1 MKVIYTQDIRG
12 KAKKGQMAEV
22 SDGYARNYLFPRNL
36 AVAATADSINAKK
49 ITDEAQKRRKELEK
63 QDALNLKKTI
73 EEKIVKMFA
82 KAGVGG
88 RLFGSVTSKE
98 IAEALKEQFG
108 IEVSKNKIVMDEAI
122 KNFGTFNVKVKLYPE
137 ISASL
142 KVMVTENK

>member
-36 AVAATADSINAKK
+36 AVAATADSINAMK

-63 QDALNLKKTI
+63 QEALNLKKTI
-73 EEKIVKMFA
+73 EEKTVKMFA
-82 KAGVGG
+82 KAGTGG

-142 KVMVTENK
+142 KVMVTESK